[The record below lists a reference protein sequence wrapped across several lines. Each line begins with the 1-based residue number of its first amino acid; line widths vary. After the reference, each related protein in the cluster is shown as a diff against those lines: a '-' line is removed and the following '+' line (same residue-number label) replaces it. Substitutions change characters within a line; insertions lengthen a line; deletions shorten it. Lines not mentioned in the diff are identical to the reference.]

1 MKAGGSDDRHSRNVR
16 FPSQE
21 SQDSTIT
28 IEGDRD
34 VVEKICSS
42 IDAFVKKL
50 DNQVTEAIE
59 IPQSRHS
66 KLIGRGGE
74 VRRNLESQFDITLD
88 IPRKD
93 TPGPSASSVKLTGT
107 RENIEKAKAHLLK
120 LSTENEGETV
130 RVPRRL
136 HHAVSDGGQFFRRL
150 RNEHNVTIDH
160 AGQRPPAQ
168 AGGATLQIRNRVNA
182 NGSVSLPLI
191 TDDISSENNS
201 DNLAH
206 HSWEVADNTNDA
218 DEINENTTIPWVL
231 HGSAESVN
239 QARALLERT
248 VADAARQTTI
258 GYLILPDPRTYRFVV
273 GQGGTQV
280 NTIREKTGTRVTVP
294 KSQAQGEAIEIRGER
309 EGVEQAKEMILGV
322 VRDASSNSQSRR
334 GDGVSGGRR
343 QG

>member
-1 MKAGGSDDRHSRNVR
+1 MKAGGSDDRQSRTVR

-21 SQDSTIT
+21 SQDSAIV

-59 IPQSRHS
+59 IPQSKHS

-74 VRRNLESQFDITLD
+74 VRRNLESEFDITLD

-93 TPGPSASSVKLTGT
+93 TPGPSGSSVKLSGT
-107 RENIEKAKAHLLK
+107 RENIEKAKTHLLR
-120 LSTENEGETV
+120 LIAENEGETIQ
-130 RVPRRL
+130 VPRRL
-136 HHAVSDGGQFFRRL
+136 HHAASEGGQFFRRL
-150 RNEHNVTIDH
+150 RNEYNVTVDH

-168 AGGATLQIRNRVNA
+168 SATAASQTRNRVNA
-182 NGSVSLPLI
+182 SGSASLPLI
-191 TDDISSENNS
+191 TDDLYSENNS
-201 DNLAH
+201 DNLDH
-206 HSWEVADNTNDA
+206 HSWEIFVNANDDNKA
-218 DEINENTTIPWVL
+218 DENATIPWVM
-231 HGSAESVN
+231 HGSVESVK

-248 VADAARQTTI
+248 VADAARQTTT

-280 NTIREKTGTRVTVP
+280 NTIREKTRTRVTVP
-294 KSQAQGEAIEIRGER
+294 KSQTQGEAIEIRGER

-322 VRDASSNSQSRR
+322 VRDAGGNSQGRR
-334 GDGVSGGRR
+334 GGR
-343 QG
+343 G